1 VRRSSRRRRRGRRDD
16 PRATARHGRRS
27 SHPPSTR
34 RLLGACRGPP
44 RAQVALTLR
53 AAPKRAD
60 HLASTDDPIDECVA
74 VLANG
79 EEPDEEMLAKCQDI
93 AREEFANQA
102 TLEDENSY

>member
-1 VRRSSRRRRRGRRDD
+1 MHRSSRCPRRRRRDVSS
-16 PRATARHGRRS
+16 TARNGK
-27 SHPPSTR
+27 
-34 RLLGACRGPP
+34 A
-44 RAQVALTLR
+44 RAQVALTLS

-93 AREEFANQA
+93 AREEFASQA

>member
-1 VRRSSRRRRRGRRDD
+1 
-16 PRATARHGRRS
+16 
-27 SHPPSTR
+27 
-34 RLLGACRGPP
+34 
-44 RAQVALTLR
+44 
-53 AAPKRAD
+53 
-60 HLASTDDPIDECVA
+60 VA

>member
-1 VRRSSRRRRRGRRDD
+1 MSRTN
-16 PRATARHGRRS
+16 ATDA
-27 SHPPSTR
+27 T
-34 RLLGACRGPP
+34 
-44 RAQVALTLR
+44 QVALTLS

-79 EEPDEEMLAKCQDI
+79 EEPDEDMLAKCQDI
-93 AREEFANQA
+93 AREEFASQA

>member
-1 VRRSSRRRRRGRRDD
+1 MTSAGILRQNKSPRTVPRPTRRRRDVYSS
-16 PRATARHGRRS
+16 TAR
-27 SHPPSTR
+27 
-34 RLLGACRGPP
+34 RGPTP
-44 RAQVALTLR
+44 PTHAQVALTLS
-53 AAPKRAD
+53 ATPKRAD

>member
-1 VRRSSRRRRRGRRDD
+1 MTAPVRWRGGSRNPTHWLIAHRS
-16 PRATARHGRRS
+16 PT
-27 SHPPSTR
+27 
-34 RLLGACRGPP
+34 
-44 RAQVALTLR
+44 
-53 AAPKRAD
+53 RAD